1 MLPIRIRIRT
11 WIRLI
16 RLFLGLLFPDQLV
29 RGKDPDPDPLVRVME
44 RWIWILNKM
53 SWIRNTAQKYSTVL
67 PIATIVWLP
76 PAYIYLYYMA
86 TKGCLGQ
93 GFLVPYTFAPFMV
106 RSLFSEQ
113 LLSLFGTTVS
123 GSGFRTSVLFIR
135 IIVPKCCGSWM
146 FIPDSKYFHP
156 RIRIF
161 SILDPHPLPSKKFS
175 ILTQSN
181 GLKAL
186 GNMIRV
192 FHPGSG
198 SWLSTHPWS
207 SSQKATGSRIWIR
220 STDKPIRI
228 PVLHGH
234 ICVLSTNV

>member
-1 MLPIRIRIRT
+1 MDL
-11 WIRLI
+11 
-16 RLFLGLLFPDQLV
+16 
-29 RGKDPDPDPLVRVME
+29 DPQQNVMDPQHSSEV
-44 RWIWILNKM
+44 
-53 SWIRNTAQKYSTVL
+53 QYSTSDSYNCMITPCL
-67 PIATIVWLP
+67 HLL
-76 PAYIYLYYMA
+76 YLYYMA

-146 FIPDSKYFHP
+146 FIPDSKFFHP

-175 ILTQSN
+175 ILTQNN

-192 FHPGSG
+192 FHPGSE
-198 SWLSTHPWS
+198 S
-207 SSQKATGSRIWIR
+207 
-220 STDKPIRI
+220 
-228 PVLHGH
+228 
-234 ICVLSTNV
+234 